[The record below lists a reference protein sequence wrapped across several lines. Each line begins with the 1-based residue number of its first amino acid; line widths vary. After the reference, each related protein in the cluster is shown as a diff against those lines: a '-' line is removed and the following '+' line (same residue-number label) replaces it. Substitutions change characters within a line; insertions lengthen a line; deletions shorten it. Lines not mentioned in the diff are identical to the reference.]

1 MKKEQT
7 TMSGVCVCLFVALS
21 KRQSR
26 RGTLFIFLF
35 ACLGG
40 FIHLSCVCV
49 CVYVI
54 VVGCVLCVVAT
65 VVYSVILPPPVL
77 LVPLLLLLLLL
88 RLAVRILRARY
99 TISSIRLRNPLPTV
113 GRVGSGLW
121 GLNLPV
127 GDGSGR
133 CWMPSYRGLS
143 VRTTAVSLFVG
154 SGTRSYR
161 S

>member
-1 MKKEQT
+1 M
-7 TMSGVCVCLFVALS
+7 
-21 KRQSR
+21 
-26 RGTLFIFLF
+26 
-35 ACLGG
+35 
-40 FIHLSCVCV
+40 
-49 CVYVI
+49 
-54 VVGCVLCVVAT
+54 CVVTA
-65 VVYSVILPPPVL
+65 VVYSFILPPPVL

-99 TISSIRLRNPLPTV
+99 TISSIRLRNPLPIV

-121 GLNLPV
+121 GLNWPV

-154 SGTRSYR
+154 SGALSYR

>member
-1 MKKEQT
+1 
-7 TMSGVCVCLFVALS
+7 MSAFYLF
-21 KRQSR
+21 
-26 RGTLFIFLF
+26 FLF

-40 FIHLSCVCV
+40 FIHLSGGCVCV
-49 CVYVI
+49 CGWVCLVCRHGGGLFGYT
-54 VVGCVLCVVAT
+54 A
-65 VVYSVILPPPVL
+65 PPVL
-77 LVPLLLLLLLL
+77 LVPLLLPLLLLL
-88 RLAVRILRARY
+88 LMLRPVRILRARY
-99 TISSIRLRNPLPTV
+99 TISSIRLRNPLPIV

-121 GLNLPV
+121 GLNWPV

-154 SGTRSYR
+154 SGALSYR

>member
-1 MKKEQT
+1 
-7 TMSGVCVCLFVALS
+7 MSGVCVFICRAQQTTIQERHFIYFFIRLFGRVYTS
-21 KRQSR
+21 V
-26 RGTLFIFLF
+26 
-35 ACLGG
+35 
-40 FIHLSCVCV
+40 VCV

-54 VVGCVLCVVAT
+54 VVGCVLCVVAA

-77 LVPLLLLLLLL
+77 LVPLLLLLLLLL

-143 VRTTAVSLFVG
+143 VRTTVVSLFVG
-154 SGTRSYR
+154 GGTLSYR